1 MAHALI
7 LGASGISGW
16 GILNQIGTY
25 PTSTFF
31 SHITG
36 TTTRPFSLE
45 KAHLS
50 ATDTRYCLVSGI
62 DFTKRVE
69 EVAKLLKDKVPSAE
83 TISHVFFTAY
93 VHKDDPDELKEVN
106 TTLVRTAIIA
116 IEMVST
122 NLKTVIMQTGGKG
135 YGAQYPLKLNTPFS
149 ESLPRIPSPYAESV
163 FYYSQVDV
171 LKELSAG
178 KSWTFTEIRPD
189 VVVGFVPGSNVM
201 NFAQGLGMY
210 LALCKEVNGGGS
222 SVPFPGTENGFRAF
236 HTDTSQDILARMEI
250 FAAINIDNCGNGEA
264 FNVGNE
270 TVSWSQVWP
279 GVCQYFG
286 LIGEGPE
293 EGGQSIEEFVTQ
305 NVGAWEKLAGRTGI
319 DPQVFTT
326 YNWLFVHFM
335 LVVFDFNRQYD
346 LTKAKAVG
354 FTDEVDTVE
363 GYRIAWDRMRAAKFL
378 P

>member
-31 SHITG
+31 THITG
-36 TTTRPFSLE
+36 TTNRPLSLE
-45 KAHLS
+45 KARLS
-50 ATDTRYCLVSGI
+50 ATDTRFCLVSGI
-62 DFTKRVE
+62 DFTRPVE
-69 EVAKLLKDKVPSAE
+69 QVAKLLKDKVPSAE

-93 VHKDDPDELKEVN
+93 VHKDDPDELNEVN
-106 TTLVRTAIIA
+106 TTLVRASIMA
-116 IEMVST
+116 IELVST

-135 YGAQYPLKLNTPFS
+135 YGVQYPLKLNTPFK
-149 ESLPRIPSPYAESV
+149 EFLPRIPSPYAESV

-171 LKELSAG
+171 LKELSASR
-178 KSWTFTEIRPD
+178 SWTFTEIRPD
-189 VVVGFVPGSNVM
+189 VVIGFVPGSNVM

-210 LALCKEVNGGGS
+210 LALYKEVNGAGS
-222 SVPFPGTENGFRAF
+222 AVSFPGTEKGFRAF
-236 HTDTSQDILARMEI
+236 HTDTAQDILARMEI
-250 FAAINIDNCGNGEA
+250 FAATNIDKCGNGEA
-264 FNVGNE
+264 FNIGNG

-279 GVCQYFG
+279 GVCEYFG
-286 LIGEGPE
+286 LVGEGPK
-293 EGGQSIEEFVTQ
+293 EGSQSMGEFAVE
-305 NVGAWEKLAGRTGI
+305 NVGAWEKLAESTGI
-319 DPQVFTT
+319 DPRVFTS

-335 LVVFDFNRQYD
+335 LVVFDFDRQYD
-346 LTKAKAVG
+346 LTKANAVG

-363 GYRIAWDRMRAAKFL
+363 GYKIAWGRMRAAKFL

>member
-16 GILNQIGTY
+16 GILNQIGVY

-36 TTTRPFSLE
+36 TTNRPLSLD
-45 KAHLS
+45 KAHLP
-50 ATDTRYCLVSGI
+50 AADTRFRLVSGI
-62 DFTKRVE
+62 DFTRPIE
-69 EVAKLLKDKVPSAE
+69 EVASLLKKKIPSVE
-83 TISHVFFTAY
+83 TISHAFFTAY
-93 VHKDDPDELKEVN
+93 IHKDDPHELHEVN
-106 TTLVRTAIIA
+106 TTLVRTSIMV

-122 NLKTVIMQTGGKG
+122 NLKTVILQTGGKG
-135 YGAQYPLKLNTPFS
+135 YGVQYPLKLITPFK
-149 ESLPRIPSPYAESV
+149 EFLPRIPSPYAESV
-163 FYYSQVDV
+163 FYYSQVDI

-210 LALCKEVNGGGS
+210 LALYREVNGARS
-222 SVPFPGTENGFRAF
+222 SVPFPGTEKGFRAF

-250 FAAINIDNCGNGEA
+250 FAATNIDKCGNGEA
-264 FNVGNE
+264 FNIGDGM
-270 TVSWSQVWP
+270 VSWSQVWP
-279 GVCQYFG
+279 GVCEYFELVG
-286 LIGEGPE
+286 TGPMEG
-293 EGGQSIEEFVTQ
+293 SLTMEEFAKQ
-305 NVGAWEKLAGRTGI
+305 NVRAWEQLARRTGT
-319 DPQVFTT
+319 DPEIFKS

-335 LVVFDFNRQYD
+335 LVVFDFDRPYD
-346 LTKAKAVG
+346 LAKARSVG
-354 FTDEVDTVE
+354 FGEEAETLD
-363 GYRIAWDRMRAAKFL
+363 GYKIAWDRMRAAKFL